1 LHDRRGRPEGRR
13 RRGRRLK
20 KLLKSLRVGPLG
32 DAAAYAEFSDT
43 LDLEINEGLHT
54 LALTLR
60 ARAPAWVRD
69 IVPALTGI
77 AVHFDTEHAELPA
90 APLGAAENLIRE
102 CIDAMPWRSTG
113 RAIEVPVCYDPEF
126 ALDIVEVAGRSGIEP
141 EDIAVRHT
149 RSEHRVLMVGFAP
162 GLPYLAG
169 LDPALAL
176 PRRATPRTRV
186 PAGSVAVANLQTTV
200 YPFET
205 PGGWSVIGRTP
216 LILFD
221 PAREAPSLFSPG
233 DRVRFVPISRSEY
246 ARLK

>member
-1 LHDRRGRPEGRR
+1 
-13 RRGRRLK
+13 
-20 KLLKSLRVGPLG
+20 LRVGPLG

-43 LDLEINEGLHT
+43 LDLEINEGLHS

-60 ARAPAWVRD
+60 TRAPAWVRD

-77 AVHFDTEHAELPA
+77 AVHFDPEHEELPA
-90 APLGAAENLIRE
+90 APLEAAETLVRE
-102 CIDAMPWRSTG
+102 SIEAMPWRSTG
-113 RAIEVPVCYDPEF
+113 RVIEVPVCYDPEF

-141 EDIAVRHT
+141 EDIAARHT

-216 LILFD
+216 LVLFD

-233 DRVRFVPISRSEY
+233 DRVRFVAISRSDY

>member
-1 LHDRRGRPEGRR
+1 M
-13 RRGRRLK
+13 
-20 KLLKSLRVGPLG
+20 RVGPLG

-43 LDLEINEGLHT
+43 LDLEINEGLHS

-60 ARAPAWVRD
+60 TRAPAWVRD

-77 AVHFDTEHAELPA
+77 AVHFDPEHEELPA
-90 APLGAAENLIRE
+90 APLEAAETLVRE
-102 CIDAMPWRSTG
+102 SIEAMPWRSTG
-113 RAIEVPVCYDPEF
+113 RVIEVPVCYDPEF

-141 EDIAVRHT
+141 EDIAARHT

-216 LILFD
+216 LVLFD

-233 DRVRFVPISRSEY
+233 DRVRFVAISRSDY

>member
-1 LHDRRGRPEGRR
+1 MHDRRGRSEGRR
-13 RRGRRLK
+13 RRDPPLK
-20 KLLKSLRVGPLG
+20 KLLKSLHVGPLG

-43 LDLEINEGLHT
+43 LDLEINEGLHS

-77 AVHFDTEHAELPA
+77 ALHFDPGHADLPG
-90 APLGAAENLIRE
+90 APLEVAENLVRE
-102 CIDAMPWRSTG
+102 CIDAMPSRPTG
-113 RAIEVPVCYDPEF
+113 RVIEVPVCYDPEF
-126 ALDIVEVAGRSGIEP
+126 ALDIVEIAGRSGIEP
-141 EDIAVRHT
+141 EDIAARHS

-162 GLPYLAG
+162 GLPYIAG
-169 LDPALAL
+169 LDPTLAL

-186 PAGSVAVANLQTTV
+186 PAGSVAIANLQTTV

-216 LILFD
+216 LVLFD

-233 DRVRFVPISRSEY
+233 DRVRFVAISRSEY

>member
-1 LHDRRGRPEGRR
+1 LHDRRGRAEGRR
-13 RRGRRLK
+13 RRDPPLK
-20 KLLKSLRVGPLG
+20 KLLKALRVGPLG

-54 LALTLR
+54 LAVTLR
-60 ARAPAWVRD
+60 TRAPAWVRD

-77 AVHFDTEHAELPA
+77 ALHFDPEHADMPA
-90 APLGAAENLIRE
+90 APLEAAEHLVRE
-102 CIDAMPWRSTG
+102 CIGAMPWRATG
-113 RAIEVPVCYDPEF
+113 RVIEVPVCYDPEF

-141 EDIAVRHT
+141 EDIAARHS
-149 RSEHRVLMVGFAP
+149 RSDHRVLMVGFAP
-162 GLPYLAG
+162 GLPYLGG
-169 LDPALAL
+169 LDPSLAL

-186 PAGSVAVANLQTTV
+186 PAGSVAIANLQTTV

-216 LILFD
+216 LVLFD

-233 DRVRFVPISRSEY
+233 DRVRFLAISRSEY

>member
-1 LHDRRGRPEGRR
+1 M
-13 RRGRRLK
+13 
-20 KLLKSLRVGPLG
+20 RVGPLG

-43 LDLEINEGLHT
+43 LDLEINEGLHS
-54 LALTLR
+54 LAHTLR

-77 AVHFDTEHAELPA
+77 ALLFDPEHADMPA
-90 APLGAAENLIRE
+90 APLEAAENLVRE

-113 RAIEVPVCYDPEF
+113 RVIEVPVCYDPEF

-141 EDIAVRHT
+141 EDIAVRHS

-216 LILFD
+216 LVLFD
-221 PAREAPSLFSPG
+221 PTRAEPSLFAPG
-233 DRVRFVPISRSEY
+233 DRVRFVSISRSDY

>member
-1 LHDRRGRPEGRR
+1 M
-13 RRGRRLK
+13 
-20 KLLKSLRVGPLG
+20 RVGPLG

-43 LDLEINEGLHT
+43 LDLEINEGLHS

-60 ARAPAWVRD
+60 TRAPAWVRD

-77 AVHFDTEHAELPA
+77 ARHFDPEHEDLPA
-90 APLGAAENLIRE
+90 APLEAAEALVRE
-102 CIDAMPWRSTG
+102 SIDAMPWRSGG

-141 EDIAVRHT
+141 EDIAARHT

-216 LILFD
+216 LVLFD

-233 DRVRFVPISRSEY
+233 DRVRFLAISRSEY

>member
-1 LHDRRGRPEGRR
+1 M
-13 RRGRRLK
+13 
-20 KLLKSLRVGPLG
+20 RVGPLG

-43 LDLEINEGLHT
+43 LDLEINEGLHS

-60 ARAPAWVRD
+60 TRAPAWVRD

-77 AVHFDTEHAELPA
+77 AVHFDPEHAELPA
-90 APLGAAENLIRE
+90 APLKAAETLVRE
-102 CIDAMPWRSTG
+102 CIDAMPWRPTG
-113 RAIEVPVCYDPEF
+113 RVIEVPVCYDPEF

-141 EDIAVRHT
+141 EDIAARHS
-149 RSEHRVLMVGFAP
+149 RSDHRVLMVGFAP
-162 GLPYLAG
+162 GLPYLGG
-169 LDPALAL
+169 LDPTLAL

-186 PAGSVAVANLQTTV
+186 PAGSVAIANLQTTV

-216 LILFD
+216 LVLFD

-233 DRVRFVPISRSEY
+233 DRVRFAAISRSEY